1 MAVRACNIKTQ
12 RPNRANA
19 GFTLV
24 ETMLALTILLL
35 LTAVVASGI
44 PVASRTY
51 TKVVDASN
59 AQAALTTTAAK
70 LRSELSLAQDV
81 FFAREGDGS
90 GEREVVF
97 YKTSDGYWA
106 KIVNPD
112 EDKGQKGL
120 YIQAYAGTPSQT
132 GNLSANY
139 GLEPYPDL
147 IPLIPDSAM
156 VGNLKVTC
164 GDITYN
170 YETGV
175 FTVNDLKVTGQI
187 EGESKTL
194 GTVGD
199 GSDSDTDGKLLIRA
213 ALY

>member
-1 MAVRACNIKTQ
+1 MAARACNIKTQ

-81 FFAREGDGS
+81 FFARNGS
-90 GEREVVF
+90 GSERDVVF

-120 YIQAYAGTPSQT
+120 YIQAYAGTPKQNGSPDD
-132 GNLSANY
+132 Y
-139 GLEPYPDL
+139 GLAKYNEPV
-147 IPLIPDSAM
+147 PLIPDSAM

-164 GDITYN
+164 ENITYN

-175 FTVNDLKVTGQI
+175 FTVNGLKVTGQI

>member
-81 FFAREGDGS
+81 FVVRGGS
-90 GEREVVF
+90 GSERDVVF

-112 EDKGQKGL
+112 EDEGQKGL
-120 YIQAYAGTPSQT
+120 YIQAYAGTPNQNGSPDD
-132 GNLSANY
+132 Y
-139 GLEPYPDL
+139 GLEKYDKP

-187 EGESKTL
+187 EGESKIL

-199 GSDSDTDGKLLIRA
+199 GSDSVTDGKLLIRA

>member
-1 MAVRACNIKTQ
+1 MAARACNIKTQ

-81 FFAREGDGS
+81 FFARGGS
-90 GEREVVF
+90 GSERDVVF

-120 YIQAYAGTPSQT
+120 YIQAYAGTPQNDSKDE
-132 GNLSANY
+132 NY
-139 GLEPYPDL
+139 GLVKYDKP

-164 GDITYN
+164 ENITYN

-175 FTVNDLKVTGQI
+175 FTVNGLKVTGQI